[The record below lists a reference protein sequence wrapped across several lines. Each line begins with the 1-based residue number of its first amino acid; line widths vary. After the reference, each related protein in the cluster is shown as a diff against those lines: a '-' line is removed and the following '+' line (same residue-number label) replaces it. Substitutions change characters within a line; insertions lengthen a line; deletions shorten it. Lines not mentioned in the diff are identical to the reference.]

1 MAKKSKV
8 KSKAK
13 RKSSKAKSRK
23 RKQKVHKP
31 ALRAKPKKAKL
42 KARRAKPKAPLVVG
56 TIDEIIQ
63 IAAKSP
69 IAKYKWKD
77 RGRAPRGYTKG
88 MALTFAR
95 VYCKWKAGDPCRR
108 S

>member
-1 MAKKSKV
+1 MAKKSKSKS

-56 TIDEIIQ
+56 TIGEIIQ
-63 IAAKSP
+63 IAAKSS

-77 RGRAPRGYTKG
+77 RGRAPLGYTKG
-88 MALTFAR
+88 MALAFAR
-95 VYCKWKAGDPCRR
+95 V
-108 S
+108 